1 AFGRTSG
8 SRKLYCGGTGSLRN
22 TSSSSYSTG
31 GWSGPG
37 FSFSVIPTAIR
48 CMTPQVNSKPAMS
61 SSRTW
66 KRSWPSVRT
75 YRQWRSGSKE
85 RHSWRN
91 GATSML
97 IGASGSA
104 SLSSWQ
110 PASAS
115 AKASRK
121 ILAHMQVLVWFG
133 NDPPHASRAIPR
145 AHARNSGKPRGFW
158 ARERERPQG
167 RPQGY
172 GLRWA
177 QFPASDAAMTLR
189 ILGRIF
195 FTGLATMLPLAVT
208 LAILIWLGAAAER
221 VLGKIVK
228 LMIPD
233 HLYLPGMGILLGIL
247 LTLLVGLLAR
257 AWLFRRIFR
266 YGDRLFNR
274 IPLIKSVYG
283 AVQDFMHFMS
293 GSSEKQFDRVVTVVI
308 NGMRLMG
315 FVTCAESET
324 LPAPHGDE
332 ERIAVYFPMS
342 YQIGGYT

>member
-1 AFGRTSG
+1 
-8 SRKLYCGGTGSLRN
+8 
-22 TSSSSYSTG
+22 
-31 GWSGPG
+31 
-37 FSFSVIPTAIR
+37 
-48 CMTPQVNSKPAMS
+48 
-61 SSRTW
+61 
-66 KRSWPSVRT
+66 
-75 YRQWRSGSKE
+75 
-85 RHSWRN
+85 
-91 GATSML
+91 
-97 IGASGSA
+97 
-104 SLSSWQ
+104 
-110 PASAS
+110 
-115 AKASRK
+115 
-121 ILAHMQVLVWFG
+121 
-133 NDPPHASRAIPR
+133 
-145 AHARNSGKPRGFW
+145 
-158 ARERERPQG
+158 
-167 RPQGY
+167 
-172 GLRWA
+172 
-177 QFPASDAAMTLR
+177 MTLR

-293 GSSEKQFDRVVTVVI
+293 GSSEKQFDRVVTVDI

-324 LPAPHGDE
+324 LPAPLGDE

-342 YQIGGYT
+342 YQIGGYTLFIPRHLVTPVDLATEDAMRFVLTAGLSGRPKAEEALESDDPAQ